1 MTSQACFIEGFPK
14 LPKLSDKSRMALRR
28 LNRTAEQKAKDKE
41 SNRLRMAKKMK
52 EMTEDQ
58 KKNQES
64 KARRRAA
71 KKKPSRFVITKSV
84 VKKKYIE
91 HEREFNRL

>member
-1 MTSQACFIEGFPK
+1 MPPK

-41 SNRLRMAKKMK
+41 TNRLRMAKKRK

-58 KKNQES
+58 KEKQR
-64 KARRRAA
+64 KADRERARQGEEQQRRSH
-71 KKKPSRFVITKSV
+71 PD
-84 VKKKYIE
+84 
-91 HEREFNRL
+91 L